1 MIVRLNLR
9 NCKIRIPEQETGIQH
24 EDLRNCSMH
33 INVVAT
39 VQCTDCVKYGVPIQY
54 SYHCSNKCYQDA
66 WTKHIMY
73 HQYRIDNNIF
83 NEDTKELGKIKR
95 YRSWPPADMV
105 SWFDEKLKVVLP
117 TGREWVN
124 RLGFSD
130 GLIPFSDGVGFSFQ
144 LQSSSLY
151 QSELSLCG
159 KEIFVTDPIIQ
170 RLKLSPRSIVWLPDL
185 AEQEKLEATTNF
197 NILTYNILSDIYAY
211 ANKYPSCPQWALRW
225 EYRRK
230 NLLDEIMLYDADI
243 LCLQEVIALN
253 FLNI

>member
-1 MIVRLNLR
+1 
-9 NCKIRIPEQETGIQH
+9 
-24 EDLRNCSMH
+24 MH
-33 INVVAT
+33 SNVVAT
-39 VQCTDCVKYGVPIQY
+39 VQCIDCVNNGMPIQY

-66 WTKHIMY
+66 WMKHIMY
-73 HQYRIDNNIF
+73 HQYRNDNNIF
-83 NEDTKELGKIKR
+83 NEDTKKLGKIKG
-95 YRSWPPADMV
+95 YKSWPPADMV
-105 SWFDEKLKVVLP
+105 SWFDEKLIVVLP
-117 TGREWVN
+117 PGGEWVN
-124 RLGFSD
+124 RLGSLN

-151 QSELSLCG
+151 QPELSSCG

-170 RLKLSPRSIVWLPDL
+170 RLKLSPRSIVWLPDS
-185 AEQEKLEATTNF
+185 AEQEKLEATTKVAIAENI

-211 ANKYPSCPQWALRW
+211 ANKYPSCPQWALTW

-243 LCLQEVIALN
+243 LCLQEVIALH